1 MNLAS
6 AALQVL
12 LVVGFGMV
20 VGSLLYR
27 LVQLLFRI
35 PTEEVEHGLYGRPD
49 WTGMTFGRKMLVPG
63 IYLFLSAA
71 LTLLVLALVGAA

>member
-20 VGSLLYR
+20 VGSLVYR
-27 LVQLLFRI
+27 LVQLLFF
-35 PTEEVEHGLYGRPD
+35 ESRPRR
-49 WTGMTFGRKMLVPG
+49 WSTGSTVARTGP
-63 IYLFLSAA
+63 A
-71 LTLLVLALVGAA
+71 

>member
-20 VGSLLYR
+20 VGSLVYR

-35 PTEEVEHGLYGRPD
+35 PTE
-49 WTGMTFGRKMLVPG
+49 MLVPG